1 MLAIILLLCC
11 SLCTQ
16 LLHITRTQ
24 TQSLLPTVDINDTI
38 KPPLPLTMSKRDALL
53 LIWTSS
59 CLHSLTHTYPLL
71 TAETQKRGSKCFL
84 QFLDSHV
91 NALKQ
96 HRILI
101 MVLDSK
107 EKNCWILDLSVSK
120 LKTKTKTWLWWDTLQ
135 KSFFFFCTER
145 IREG

>member
-11 SLCTQ
+11 PLCTQ

-24 TQSLLPTVDINDTI
+24 TQSLLPTVDKNDTI

-120 LKTKTKTWLWWDTLQ
+120 LKKTKTKTWLWWDTLQ
-135 KSFFFFCTER
+135 KSFFCTER